1 MIIVYAY
8 ICGDIIHIGHLRQL
22 QNAKAMGDKLVVGI
36 LTDEAVMEKK
46 SKPTMPFSERMILVS
61 SLECVDLVIP
71 QKTYAPH
78 DNVEMI
84 GADILMESI
93 DHSEELL
100 EQSKSLMSKLK
111 GRVII
116 TPYYPEQSSTLI
128 KKRIRNGNKT

>member
-1 MIIVYAY
+1 
-8 ICGDIIHIGHLRQL
+8 
-22 QNAKAMGDKLVVGI
+22 AKAMGDKLVVGV

-46 SKPTMPFSERMILVS
+46 PRRAMSFSERMILVG

-84 GADILMESI
+84 GPDILMESI
-93 DHSEELL
+93 DHSKELL
-100 EQSKSLMSKLK
+100 EKSKSLMSKLK

-116 TPYYPEQSSTLI
+116 TPYYPEQSSTKI
-128 KKRIRNGNKT
+128 KEKIKNGDKA